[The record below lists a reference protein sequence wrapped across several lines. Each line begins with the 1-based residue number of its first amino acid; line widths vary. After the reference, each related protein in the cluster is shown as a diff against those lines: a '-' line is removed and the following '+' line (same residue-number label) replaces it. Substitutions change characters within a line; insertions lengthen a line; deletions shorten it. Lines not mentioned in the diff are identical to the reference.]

1 MQKFPHLTVSHN
13 SMRLM
18 IKCLNPLTIMRLLSV
33 ITRFRISEVVVIGV
47 YFSSSLFWH
56 SSRYERTQ
64 LETVAP
70 DMPYS
75 VIRLAIVRPS

>member
-1 MQKFPHLTVSHN
+1 MLTVSHDT
-13 SMRLM
+13 RRIM
-18 IKCLNPLTIMRLLSV
+18 IKCLNPLTTMSFLSV
-33 ITRFRISEVVVIGV
+33 LTHFRISEVVVIGV

-56 SSRYERTQ
+56 SSRYERTR

-75 VIRLAIVRPS
+75 ATRLAIVRPS